1 MQQTLFMIKPDAVQR
16 NLVGRILARIEEAGF
31 TVRGVSMQ
39 KMSIADAEEF
49 YAVHKERPFF
59 PALVEYMTS
68 GHIAVCVLDRD
79 DAVNKLREVIGATD
93 PAEAAPGTIRRDYG
107 LSKQANSCHASDSPE
122 NAAAEV
128 AYWQK
133 RGIQLKPEAAPAGAT
148 SS

>member
-1 MQQTLFMIKPDAVQR
+1 MQTLFMIKPDAVQR

-39 KMSIADAEEF
+39 KMSQADAEEF

-68 GHIAVCVLDRD
+68 GPIVVCVLERD
-79 DAVNKLREVIGATD
+79 DAVNTLRETIGATD

-122 NAAAEV
+122 NGAIEI
-128 AYWQK
+128 AYWTK
-133 RGIQLKPEAAPAGAT
+133 RGVMVRPENAATPA
-148 SS
+148 

>member
-1 MQQTLFMIKPDAVQR
+1 MQTLFMIKPDAVQR
-16 NLVGRILARIEEAGF
+16 NLAGRILARIEEAGF

-39 KMSIADAEEF
+39 KMSQADAEEF

-68 GHIAVCVLDRD
+68 GHIVVCVLEHD
-79 DAVNKLREVIGATD
+79 DAVNHLRATIGATD

-122 NAAAEV
+122 NAQIEI
-128 AYWQK
+128 AYWTR
-133 RGIQLKPEAAPAGAT
+133 RGVQVRPEGAPATA
-148 SS
+148 